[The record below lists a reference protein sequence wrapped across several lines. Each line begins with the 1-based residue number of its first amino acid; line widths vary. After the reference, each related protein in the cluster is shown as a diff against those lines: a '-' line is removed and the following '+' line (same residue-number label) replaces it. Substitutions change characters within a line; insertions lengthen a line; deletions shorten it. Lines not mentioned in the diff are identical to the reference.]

1 MTRGLFVPAN
11 WGARA
16 PNGQLQTLPNAYGA
30 ELRCQYKRAL
40 DVLAGSALKPVSN
53 GIGWLVRGLLSWL

>member
-16 PNGQLQTLPNAYGA
+16 PSGQLQTLPNAYGA
-30 ELRCQYKRAL
+30 GLRYQYKRAQ
-40 DVLAGSALKPVSN
+40 DVLEGSALKPASN
-53 GIGWLVRGLLSWL
+53 GIGWLVRGLPSWL